1 MQIHVR
7 IKLFACMSI
16 FKLGMTQDLCEFQ
29 DVAHTLC
36 GSDHTISKNESST
49 FYQLSGAP
57 IRLRR
62 PTSAPTP
69 PTGAQ
74 RVWIKRAQGIET
86 PVLDEYDLQVRTF
99 DDDVVIDPM
108 DSTVDGNQFKF
119 IIQFF
124 NVTRVYESEWS
135 TVRLGKNVSVTVN
148 ASTFRVQY
156 NRSVG
161 IPVTGLPTP
170 TVVLK
175 DSANFSIDRYQLKGD
190 MLMFGPVE
198 LSDHGITYSL
208 TVFNCFHSV
217 TASFAIDVLSKLS
230 PVGCG

>member
-1 MQIHVR
+1 M
-7 IKLFACMSI
+7 
-16 FKLGMTQDLCEFQ
+16 
-29 DVAHTLC
+29 
-36 GSDHTISKNESST
+36 
-49 FYQLSGAP
+49 
-57 IRLRR
+57 
-62 PTSAPTP
+62 
-69 PTGAQ
+69 GAQ
-74 RVWIKRAQGIET
+74 RIWVRRERAGGTET
-86 PVLDEYDLQVRTF
+86 VVHGEQHLQVRKF

-108 DSTVDGNQFKF
+108 NATLDGTQFKF